1 MGGIIM
7 KHRKERITVIGAACM
22 MALLILDAKTALT
35 GAQEGVDLCL
45 RAVIPSLF
53 PFFVVSVI
61 LTGSLSGRHFRFLR
75 PLCKLCGIPKGADSI
90 LLLGFLGGYPVGAQ
104 AVASAY
110 KQGNITAAAA
120 SRMMGFCSNA
130 GPAFLFGMISPL
142 FSKQSTA
149 WILWLIHIVSAL
161 LVGIILPDK
170 QQQTSNAKQP
180 AQISITQAL
189 SRSLG
194 IMANVCGWVI
204 FCRVIL
210 AIMNRW
216 IVWLFPE
223 QYQVLFN
230 GLIELSNGCFA
241 LRSLSDESARFVI
254 SASIL
259 AFGGICVGL
268 QTISVTAP
276 LGTGMYFPGKVLQ
289 CLISTILASIIQLYI
304 FPTNNGF
311 RSFPPVYI
319 LCLAG
324 CAGLMYLLL
333 CRKKVVAICR

>member
-1 MGGIIM
+1 
-7 KHRKERITVIGAACM
+7 
-22 MALLILDAKTALT
+22 MALLILDAKTALS
-35 GAQEGVDLCL
+35 GAQEGLDLCI

-61 LTGSLSGRHFRFLR
+61 LTGSLSGRHIPFLR

-104 AVASAY
+104 TVAAAY
-110 KQGNITAAAA
+110 KQGTITRAAA

-130 GPAFLFGMISPL
+130 GPAFLFGMIAPL
-142 FSKQSTA
+142 FSKPSTA

-170 QQQTSNAKQP
+170 QHSTTKLSPPKP
-180 AQISITQAL
+180 VSVTQAL
-189 SRSLG
+189 TRSLE

-210 AIMNRW
+210 AILNRW
-216 IVWLFPE
+216 IIWVFPA
-223 QYQVLFN
+223 QLQVLMN

-241 LRSLSDESARFVI
+241 LRSLPDEAARFMI
-254 SASIL
+254 SAAIL
-259 AFGGICVGL
+259 AFGGMCVGL
-268 QTISVTAP
+268 QTVSVAGT

-289 CLISTILASIIQLYI
+289 CLISTMLAAVVQLYI
-304 FPTNNGF
+304 FPISNSVRF
-311 RSFPPVYI
+311 FPLGLI
-319 LCLAG
+319 FCLTG
-324 CAGLMYLLL
+324 CAVLILLL
-333 CRKKVVAICR
+333 RKKSSSNMQINAV